1 MLVGEVALVRS
12 GDKGAMLNLS
22 LIPLDPGDFGWL
34 DAALPADR
42 VAELYA
48 PLGGDGVE
56 RYALPG
62 VPAFNYVLRGALG
75 GGVSRTLALD
85 AHGKAWGALL
95 LCADIGDRP
104 GTA

>member
-1 MLVGEVALVRS
+1 MQVGEVAFVRS
-12 GDKGAMLNLS
+12 GDKGSVLNLS
-22 LIPLDPGDFGWL
+22 LIPIDPADFDWL
-34 DAALPADR
+34 AEALPAER

-48 PLGGDGVE
+48 PLGSSAVE
-56 RYALPG
+56 RFALPG

-104 GTA
+104 ESA